1 MALYTI
7 FAWTAIVIAGGAYYW
22 VYIRQAPF
30 PTHLLGISS
39 TPPSPESTASGMSVT
54 SPQKRKRKTATSKR
68 RSATSQSNELLTG
81 TDGMSAYDGEAK
93 ISSTQQGYD
102 ERAGLAENKSLK
114 GTSHYF

>member
-39 TPPSPESTASGMSVT
+39 TPSESTAAGISVT
-54 SPQKRKRKTATSKR
+54 SPQKRKRKTGTYKR
-68 RSATSQSNELLTG
+68 GLAASQSNGLLTG
-81 TDGMSAYDGEAK
+81 TDSMGAYNAEAK
-93 ISSTQQGYD
+93 TSSTQQGHD

-114 GTSHYF
+114 GISHYF